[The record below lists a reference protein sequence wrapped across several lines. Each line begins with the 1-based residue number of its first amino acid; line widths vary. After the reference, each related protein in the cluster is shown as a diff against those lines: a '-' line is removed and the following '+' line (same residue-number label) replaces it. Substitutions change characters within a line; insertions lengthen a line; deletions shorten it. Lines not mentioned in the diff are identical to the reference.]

1 VEFGQDVTFDF
12 LRTNQLALVVR
23 SHECV
28 NEGYELIHN
37 GRLMTLFSASRYC
50 GMQTNKGAFLSMRN
64 DLQPEI
70 QQYYAHSIKVRAQS
84 MLMTSCNMYH

>member
-1 VEFGQDVTFDF
+1 MLLSV
-12 LRTNQLALVVR
+12 
-23 SHECV
+23 
-28 NEGYELIHN
+28 GYELIHN

-70 QQYYAHSIKVRAQS
+70 QQYYAHSIKVRPGIA
-84 MLMTSCNMYH
+84 TV